1 MKILHTADWHAG
13 RTLHGVDRTP
23 EIRGVLAEI
32 AELAKTEAVDL
43 IIVAGDIYDSKNP
56 GADAERAVYEFF
68 LSTGAAGIRSVVIA
82 GNHDSP
88 SRLDAIQN
96 LLKLANVHL
105 VGHPQ
110 VAGQGG
116 VFDLSLNGEV
126 ARVAALPFV
135 SERRIVKVAEL
146 LESDPGQWLEK
157 YQGGMRRL
165 IQNLSSTFTNDTVNL
180 LVMHGTMN
188 GATLSNSEYT
198 FHCTD
203 TYALGADILPEGANY
218 VALGHIHKPQ
228 AIQGYPENAGRYAG
242 SILQLDFGEQGDAKH
257 VYIVEAR
264 AGKPTELLKAV
275 PLQGGKRLK
284 RLSMEL
290 DDLDRRAHEF
300 DYDGWLK
307 LNLKLERPRPGLKD
321 RIRAD
326 FPNVLSIDIEL
337 PEVETSEAEL
347 DLEGMDLLAA
357 YARYYEEKRGQGVP
371 DDVQDA
377 FRDLLEDEEEVP
389 EVVI

>member
-116 VFDLSLNGEV
+116 VFDLALNGEV

-165 IQNLSSTFTNDTVNL
+165 IQNLSSNFTNDTVNL

-203 TYALGADILPEGANY
+203 TYALGADILPDRANY

-275 PLQGGKRLK
+275 PLQSGKRLK
-284 RLSMEL
+284 RLNMEL
-290 DDLDRRAHEF
+290 DDLERRAHEF
-300 DYDGWLK
+300 DYDGYLK
-307 LNLKLERPRPGLKD
+307 LALKLERPRPGLKD

-337 PEVETSEAEL
+337 PEVETSEEEV

-377 FRDLLEDEEEVP
+377 FKDLLEEEEEVP

>member
-1 MKILHTADWHAG
+1 M
-13 RTLHGVDRTP
+13 
-23 EIRGVLAEI
+23 
-32 AELAKTEAVDL
+32 
-43 IIVAGDIYDSKNP
+43 
-56 GADAERAVYEFF
+56 
-68 LSTGAAGIRSVVIA
+68 
-82 GNHDSP
+82 
-88 SRLDAIQN
+88 
-96 LLKLANVHL
+96 
-105 VGHPQ
+105 
-110 VAGQGG
+110 
-116 VFDLSLNGEV
+116 FDLALNGEV

-203 TYALGADILPEGANY
+203 TYALGADILPDRANY

-275 PLQGGKRLK
+275 SLQSGKRLK
-284 RLSMEL
+284 RLNMEL

-300 DYDGWLK
+300 DFDGYLK
-307 LNLKLERPRPGLKD
+307 LALKLERPRPGLKD

-337 PEVETSEAEL
+337 PEVETSEEEV
-347 DLEGMDLLAA
+347 DLEGMDLLTA
-357 YARYYEEKRGQGVP
+357 YARYYEEKRGQSVP

-389 EVVI
+389 EVVS